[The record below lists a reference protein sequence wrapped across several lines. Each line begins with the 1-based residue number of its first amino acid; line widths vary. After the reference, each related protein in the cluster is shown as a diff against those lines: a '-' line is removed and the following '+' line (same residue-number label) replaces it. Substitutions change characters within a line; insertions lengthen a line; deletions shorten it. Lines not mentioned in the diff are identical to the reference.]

1 MENLLIP
8 LLIFFTFAPLVFGFI
23 LWVYGKSK
31 NIRKMRHNG
40 FIIMML
46 TLLLIGIF
54 LFTIGASLF
63 YVWLINN

>member
-1 MENLLIP
+1 MEQFLIP
-8 LLIFFTFAPLVFGFI
+8 LLMFFTFAPLVFGFI
-23 LWVYGKSK
+23 LWIYGRAK
-31 NIRKMRHNG
+31 NKRSLRHNG

-54 LFTIGASLF
+54 VFTVGASLF